1 MNNSITNKKNIMKN
15 RIFIIGILMITAS
28 LAFISCKKSSDPENV
43 NIEGIYNGSFTTSPS
58 LKSTVVEGVGTGEG
72 TAQVTMMDNHQI
84 QVHCFGEEIDT
95 TFMLDYYTHND
106 SVMVCLTGDDFE
118 GMYGH
123 MLGDGHMGGGMM
135 GDIQNGETE
144 WMHHMND
151 EHESDDMHFGGFDMD
166 MGSFSYSFEMMDGSS
181 PYYLTFKGSKK

>member
-1 MNNSITNKKNIMKN
+1 MKK
-15 RIFIIGILMITAS
+15 RIIIIATMMIIGAITVV
-28 LAFISCKKSSDPENV
+28 SCTKSDNPTNE
-43 NIEGIYNGSFTTSPS
+43 NIEGTYYGSFTTSTS
-58 LKSTVVEGVGTGEG
+58 LKSTVVDGTGTGEG
-72 TAQVTMMDNHQI
+72 TAEVTMMDNHQI

-95 TFMLDYYTHND
+95 TFMLDYYAHND

-118 GMYGH
+118 SMYGH

-144 WMHHMND
+144 WMHHMYD

-181 PYYLTFKGSKK
+181 PYYLTFEGSKN